1 MKPGS
6 PAARSL
12 ESKSSSALHSSVE
25 HLLEEAARH
34 LDLDEL
40 AEYDLDKEADVARL
54 RALIARLQAETARFA
69 FGYSIQVRGEKEH
82 SVQPRKNVWGL
93 RWKPRSGNRGNFL
106 TAIIARN
113 KLKKLFLTK
122 MTPLPLHRH
131 RRR

>member
-40 AEYDLDKEADVARL
+40 AEYDLDKEADVSRL

-69 FGYSIQVRGEKEH
+69 FGYSIQVREGRNT
-82 SVQPRKNVWGL
+82 VF
-93 RWKPRSGNRGNFL
+93 NRERMFRVEVNSAADRL
-106 TAIIARN
+106 SLQT
-113 KLKKLFLTK
+113 LQS
-122 MTPLPLHRH
+122 
-131 RRR
+131 